1 MLPSPVNCL
10 GYVLLIF
17 LDTEYTGL
25 GQPDPKLIS
34 IALVPEDGKNQFY
47 AEIEM
52 RDGWA
57 RQDCNDFVLA
67 KVLPILKGGEYQV
80 TRAKLKDRLLGWM
93 ALMPRYVQVA
103 CDSDTDLRFLQQI
116 LGDDWPGKLDK
127 RYFDLRPLIDTTV
140 YDQTVQRYYSPDR
153 QPHNALNDAQAYRL
167 GWLAWMDARKSSGFE
182 CQ

>member
-1 MLPSPVNCL
+1 M

-25 GQPDPKLIS
+25 GQTDPKLIS

-52 RDGWA
+52 GEGWT

-67 KVLPILKGGEYQV
+67 KVLPSLKGGEYLV
-80 TRAKLKDRLLGWM
+80 TRAKLKDKLLGWF
-93 ALMPRYVQVA
+93 ASMPRSVQVA
-103 CDSDTDLRFLQQI
+103 CDSNTDFHFLQQI
-116 LGDDWPGKLDK
+116 LGEEWPGKLDK
-127 RYFDLRPLIDTTV
+127 LYFDLRPLIDTTV

-153 QPHNALNDAQAYRL
+153 SPHNALNDAQAYRL
-167 GWLAWMDARKSSGFE
+167 GWLAWMDARKSNASE
-182 CQ
+182 CP